1 MDAAE
6 RYVKRILDISAPLRR
21 KSQFLF
27 GPRMT
32 GKSTL
37 IEKELVEKPALYW
50 NLLRTGLQMR
60 VKQNP
65 ELLTQEVEARQLS
78 HCLIVIDEIQLVP
91 ELLDEI
97 HFLIE
102 ERSIRFLLSG
112 SSSRKLLREK
122 GPNLLGGRAGNL
134 SLHPFVYPE
143 IKEMGVTLEHIFTT
157 GLMPHVLLSDDP
169 DQDLDDYIA
178 VYLRDEIGRGGNVRK
193 LETFARFLDVAALT
207 NAEQVNY
214 MNRAGDVGISR
225 QSIANWYQIL
235 IDTLIGHYLPAYT
248 KGVKRKTF
256 SLPKFYLF
264 DLGITRALLQIPP
277 PVEGQSE
284 YGRFLEHYIFME
296 LKAYLDYGRRKEIL
310 SYWRTTGGIE
320 VDFILGD
327 RIAIKV
333 KATKQSNAR
342 DYKGL
347 LAFMEE
353 GIAER
358 HILVCREEHPRNL
371 KNGVEIHP
379 WTYFLE
385 QLWGGKIL

>member
-1 MDAAE
+1 
-6 RYVKRILDISAPLRR
+6 
-21 KSQFLF
+21 
-27 GPRMT
+27 
-32 GKSTL
+32 
-37 IEKELVEKPALYW
+37 
-50 NLLRTGLQMR
+50 
-60 VKQNP
+60 
-65 ELLTQEVEARQLS
+65 
-78 HCLIVIDEIQLVP
+78 
-91 ELLDEI
+91 
-97 HFLIE
+97 
-102 ERSIRFLLSG
+102 
-112 SSSRKLLREK
+112 
-122 GPNLLGGRAGNL
+122 
-134 SLHPFVYPE
+134 
-143 IKEMGVTLEHIFTT
+143 
-157 GLMPHVLLSDDP
+157 VLLSDDP

-178 VYLRDEIGRGGNVRK
+178 VYLRDEIGREGNVRK

-225 QSIANWYQIL
+225 QSVANWYQIL

-296 LKAYLDYGRRKEIL
+296 LRAYLDYGQRKEIL

-327 RIAIKV
+327 RIAIEV
-333 KATKQSNAR
+333 KATKQSNTR

-358 HILVCREEHPRNL
+358 HILVCREEHPRKL

-379 WTYFLE
+379 WAFFLE
-385 QLWGGKIL
+385 QLWGGNIL

>member
-1 MDAAE
+1 
-6 RYVKRILDISAPLRR
+6 
-21 KSQFLF
+21 
-27 GPRMT
+27 
-32 GKSTL
+32 
-37 IEKELVEKPALYW
+37 
-50 NLLRTGLQMR
+50 
-60 VKQNP
+60 
-65 ELLTQEVEARQLS
+65 
-78 HCLIVIDEIQLVP
+78 
-91 ELLDEI
+91 
-97 HFLIE
+97 
-102 ERSIRFLLSG
+102 
-112 SSSRKLLREK
+112 
-122 GPNLLGGRAGNL
+122 
-134 SLHPFVYPE
+134 
-143 IKEMGVTLEHIFTT
+143 
-157 GLMPHVLLSDDP
+157 P